1 MAETKQPYDFILQ
14 AADGLL
20 ANTPALVALVKAEAL
35 GHLWEKEE
43 EPDPFSMF
51 SSKPYTPGDTITIR
65 NEVAMQ
71 ALEEMIRAALGLAA
85 AREKHVR
92 SIKTMEEMAAGMIAK
107 AQAKKEGDLPAVG
120 SFHG

>member
-1 MAETKQPYDFILQ
+1 MAETKKPYDFILQ
-14 AADGLL
+14 AADDLL

-51 SSKPYTPGDTITIR
+51 TSKPHTPGDTIR
-65 NEVAMQ
+65 NEVATQ
-71 ALEEMIRAALGLAA
+71 AIEEMIRAALALAA
-85 AREKHVR
+85 AREKHAR
-92 SIKTMEEMAAGMIAK
+92 SIETMKEMVAGMIAK
-107 AQAKKEGDLPAVG
+107 AQAKKEGGTLPALG